1 MAKPD
6 FQLLR
11 AAMRKQSGSESGWLS
26 SAPNHQKIS
35 FAQRIHGASFLIRKW
50 KMWRGEM
57 LINGGAESGNNGG
70 VSLLCIR
77 IHGRWLLNTRSNK
90 GEAQSKG

>member
-1 MAKPD
+1 MVD
-6 FQLLR
+6 LFFLR
-11 AAMRKQSGSESGWLS
+11 
-26 SAPNHQKIS
+26 NH
-35 FAQRIHGASFLIRKW
+35 GGSFLFRKW

-77 IHGRWLLNTRSNK
+77 IHGRWLLNTRSNE